1 MQVQPNFTSKYKYS
15 KTEDERKYNV
25 LKDSYKTAESLASAG
40 ITYGIL
46 ETVDKFI
53 LTKNKTN
60 KSVQELNKLAKSHT
74 KRNLIIGL
82 AAGIVSYLITWPLYK
97 KMEPSQLK
105 LQKLID
111 DQNRIT
117 EKAEQLVKEE
127 TLQKKAGT

>member
-74 KRNLIIGL
+74 KRNLIIGR